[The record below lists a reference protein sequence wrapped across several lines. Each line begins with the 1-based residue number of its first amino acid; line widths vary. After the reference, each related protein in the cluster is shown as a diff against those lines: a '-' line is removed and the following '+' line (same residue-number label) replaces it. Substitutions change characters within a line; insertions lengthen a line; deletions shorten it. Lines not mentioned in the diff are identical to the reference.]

1 LVTGTRFGMGLVRAS
16 STRDRARN
24 RLAIRRR
31 TRVRNS
37 GISKDDIMRSH
48 RLARRVAAYAGGAA
62 VVAMVGLTAA
72 CGSSSDKAPETTTPS
87 TTTAP
92 SSSAPSV
99 TPTEKSINPTGGNLF
114 TPPVKA
120 PPAPTAIPG
129 DN

>member
-1 LVTGTRFGMGLVRAS
+1 
-16 STRDRARN
+16 
-24 RLAIRRR
+24 
-31 TRVRNS
+31 
-37 GISKDDIMRSH
+37 MRSH

-72 CGSSSDKAPETTTPS
+72 CGGGSDKAPETTTPS

-92 SSSAPSV
+92 SSSAPSA